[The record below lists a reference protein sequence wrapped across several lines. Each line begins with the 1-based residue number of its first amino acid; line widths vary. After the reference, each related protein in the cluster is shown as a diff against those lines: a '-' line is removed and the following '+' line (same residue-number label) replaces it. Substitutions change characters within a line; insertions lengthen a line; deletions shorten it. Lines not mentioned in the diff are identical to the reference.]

1 MDPIRLL
8 KKEDLQDSLALS
20 EFAFQFTV
28 LPEERDKRLAEMA
41 SQQTLGYFAQ
51 EQLAAKLT
59 ILELETW
66 INGKAF
72 QMGGIAGVAT
82 WPEYRRQ
89 GMVGQLLSA
98 SLQTMKESGKTV
110 SFLAPFSFAFYRK
123 YGWEAY
129 IEYMRY
135 EIATHQLPKP
145 EVAAGSTLQRIE
157 AEPAVLNPIYEAYA
171 KRFNGM
177 LVRTEEWW
185 HRMLSKRKKGIVT
198 IYRNAAGEPEGYIIY
213 QVKESV
219 FTVLELIALTEDANR
234 GLWRLISNHDS
245 MIDKVVCQTPIGDPL
260 PFVLADPRIKQE
272 VVPYFMAR
280 IVDAAAFLREYP
292 FNVVVEGGSEGKPL
306 YLQLRDGHAEWNN
319 GIFRIQPS
327 EGDGNAVIKLSEEQ
341 MFVNEQG
348 GDKKEERHVISCDI
362 QTLSALLMGYKRASL
377 LHRIGRLQGDTVEIS
392 RWERFIPERTTYL
405 TDFF

>member
-8 KKEDLQDSLALS
+8 KKDDFQDSLALS
-20 EFAFQFTV
+20 EFAFQYTV
-28 LPEERDKRLAEMA
+28 LPEERDEKLAVMA
-41 SQQTLGYFAQ
+41 SQQTLGYFV
-51 EQLAAKLT
+51 EDRLAAKLT

-66 INGKAF
+66 VNGKAF
-72 QMGGIAGVAT
+72 DMGGIAGVAT

-89 GMVGQLLSA
+89 GMVGQLLSRA
-98 SLQTMKESGKTV
+98 LQTMKESGQIL
-110 SFLAPFSFAFYRK
+110 SFLAPFAFAFYRK

-145 EVAAGSTLQRIE
+145 EVAEGSTLQRIE

-177 LVRTEEWW
+177 LVRTGDWW
-185 HRMLSKRKKGIVT
+185 RNSVFKRKKGIVT
-198 IYRNAAGEPEGYIIY
+198 LYRNAAGEPEGYIIY
-213 QVKESV
+213 QVKDKV
-219 FTVLELIALTEDANR
+219 FTVHELIALTEDANR

-245 MIDKVVCQTPIGDPL
+245 MIDKVVCQAPLGDPL

-280 IVDAAAFLREYP
+280 IVDAAAFLRGYP
-292 FNVVVEGGSEGKPL
+292 FNAVVEGVSEGKPF
-306 YLQLRDGHAEWNN
+306 YLQLSDGHAEWNN
-319 GIFRIQPS
+319 GIFRIQPGQG
-327 EGDGNAVIKLSEEQ
+327 EGNDVVKLSEEQ
-341 MFVNEQG
+341 TFAIEVG
-348 GDKKEERHVISCDI
+348 SDKKEERHIVSCDI

-377 LHRIGRLQGDTVEIS
+377 LYRIGRLQGDAGEIS

>member
-8 KKEDLQDSLALS
+8 KKDDLQDSLALS
-20 EFAFQFTV
+20 EFAFQNTV
-28 LPEERDKRLAEMA
+28 LPEERDERLAVME
-41 SQQTLGYFAQ
+41 SQQTWGYFARD
-51 EQLAAKLT
+51 QLAAKLT
-59 ILELETW
+59 ILEQETW
-66 INGKAF
+66 VNEKAF
-72 QMGGIAGVAT
+72 KMGGIAAVAT

-89 GMVGQLLSA
+89 GMVGQLLSK
-98 SLQTMKESGKTV
+98 SLEMMKESGQTL
-110 SFLAPFSFAFYRK
+110 SFLAPFAFAFYRK

-145 EVAAGSTLQRIE
+145 EVAAGSTLRRIE
-157 AEPAVLNPIYEAYA
+157 AESALLNPIYEAYA

-177 LVRTEEWW
+177 LVRTEDWW
-185 HRMLSKRKKGIVT
+185 RKRVFNRKKGIVT
-198 IYRNAAGEPEGYIIY
+198 LYRNAAGEPEGYIIY
-213 QVKESV
+213 QVKEKV
-219 FTVLELIALTEDANR
+219 LTVHEMIALTEEANR

-245 MIDKVVCQTPIGDPL
+245 MIDKVVCQAPFGDPL

-292 FNVVVEGGSEGKPL
+292 FNAVVEGAGAGKPL

-319 GIFRIQPS
+319 GIFRIQPAQG
-327 EGDGNAVIKLSEEQ
+327 EGNDVIKLSGERV
-341 MFVNEQG
+341 FANEG
-348 GDKKEERHVISCDI
+348 GSDKEEERHVISCDI

-377 LHRIGRLQGDTVEIS
+377 LHRIGRLQGDTDEIS
-392 RWERFIPERTTYL
+392 RLEQFIPERTTYL

>member
-1 MDPIRLL
+1 MDQIRLL
-8 KKEDLQDSLALS
+8 KKDDFQDSLALS
-20 EFAFQFTV
+20 EFAFQYKV
-28 LPEERDKRLAEMA
+28 LPEERDEKLAAMA
-41 SQQTLGYFAQ
+41 SQQAIGYFV
-51 EQLAAKLT
+51 EDQLAAKLT

-66 INGKAF
+66 VNGKTF
-72 QMGGIAGVAT
+72 EMGGIASVAT

-89 GMVGQLLSA
+89 GMVGQLLSRA
-98 SLQTMKESGKTV
+98 LQSMKESGQTL
-110 SFLAPFSFAFYRK
+110 SFLAPFAFAFYRK

-145 EVAAGSTLQRIE
+145 EVAAGSTLRRIE
-157 AEPAVLNPIYEAYA
+157 ADSAVLNPIYEAYA

-177 LVRTEEWW
+177 LVRTGDWW
-185 HRMLSKRKKGIVT
+185 RKSVFNRKKGIVT
-198 IYRNAAGEPEGYIIY
+198 LYLNPAGEPEGYIIY
-213 QVKESV
+213 QVKEKV
-219 FTVLELIALTEDANR
+219 LTVHELIALTEDANR

-245 MIDKVVCQTPIGDPL
+245 MIERVVCQAPFGDPL

-280 IVDAAAFLREYP
+280 IVDAEAFLKAYP
-292 FNVVVEGGSEGKPL
+292 FNAVVEGASEDKPF

-319 GIFRIQPS
+319 GIFRIQPGHG
-327 EGDGNAVIKLSEEQ
+327 EENDVVKLSEERS
-341 MFVNEQG
+341 FD
-348 GDKKEERHVISCDI
+348 GDVGAEKVAGQHVISCDI

-377 LHRIGRLQGDTVEIS
+377 LHRIGRLHGDAGEIS
-392 RWERFIPERTTYL
+392 RLERFIPERTTYL

>member
-8 KKEDLQDSLALS
+8 KKDDFQDSLALS
-20 EFAFQFTV
+20 EFAFQYTV
-28 LPEERDKRLAEMA
+28 LPEERDEKLAAMA
-41 SQQTLGYFAQ
+41 SQQSLGYFV
-51 EQLAAKLT
+51 EDRLAAKLT

-66 INGKAF
+66 VNGKAF
-72 QMGGIAGVAT
+72 EMGGIAAVAT

-89 GMVGQLLSA
+89 GMVGQLLSRA
-98 SLQTMKESGKTV
+98 LQTMKESGQTL
-110 SFLAPFSFAFYRK
+110 SFLAPFAFAFYRK

-135 EIATHQLPKP
+135 EIASHQLPKP
-145 EVAAGSTLQRIE
+145 EVAAGSKLRRIE
-157 AEPAVLNPIYEAYA
+157 AESAVLNPIYEAYA

-177 LVRTEEWW
+177 LVRTEDWW
-185 HRMLSKRKKGIVT
+185 SKRVFKRKHGIVT
-198 IYRNAAGEPEGYIIY
+198 LYLNTAGEPEGYIIY
-213 QVKESV
+213 QVKEKV
-219 FTVLELIALTEDANR
+219 LTVHELIALTEDANR

-245 MIDKVVCQTPIGDPL
+245 MIDKVVCQAPLGDPL

-292 FNVVVEGGSEGKPL
+292 FDAVVEGASVDKPF

-319 GIFRIQPS
+319 GIFRIQPGH
-327 EGDGNAVIKLSEEQ
+327 GDGNDVVKLSEEQ
-341 MFVNEQG
+341 VFGNGAG
-348 GDKKEERHVISCDI
+348 GEKVEGQHVISCDI

-377 LHRIGRLQGDTVEIS
+377 LHRIGRLQGDAGEIS
-392 RWERFIPERTTYL
+392 RLERFIPERTTYL